1 MFRSRHTIAFSIIA
15 LYFLP
20 ILFLSFYSLNSSPIN
35 KTWGLFSFGL
45 FFGIVGT
52 LILFMLM
59 IQFETAVQASKS
71 EQDEDTSNNLS
82 FEADQAHLD
91 FDAIIINLNAELDGK
106 KREIEKLKLENMSLA
121 SRLEN
126 KPNQV
131 IKNEE
136 PVEEDEEDEE
146 EEEPTFSG
154 QVAKSLS
161 FENIALDNEKIEQSL
176 YSKDNRVEVTR
187 L

>member
-20 ILFLSFYSLNSSPIN
+20 ILFLSFYSLSASPIN
-35 KTWGLFSFGL
+35 KTWSLFSFGL
-45 FFGIVGT
+45 FFAIAGT
-52 LILFMLM
+52 LTLFMLM

-71 EQDEDTSNNLS
+71 EDEEEASRNLS

-91 FDAIIINLNAELDGK
+91 FDTIIINLNAELDSK
-106 KREIEKLKLENMSLA
+106 KREIEKLEIQNLGLET
-121 SRLEN
+121 RL
-126 KPNQV
+126 KDTLSQV

-136 PVEEDEEDEE
+136 PIEEEEE

-154 QVAKSLS
+154 QIAKSLS
-161 FENIALDNEKIEQSL
+161 FEHIALENEKIEQSL